1 MNCGKFLLAGALA
14 ASTVEAFTPSP
25 PTSWVSAP
33 RAGRQLPVRH
43 LVEHQG
49 SDGFRT
55 LKEKHAA
62 GKTFSSMP
70 VPVVKGLFKGL
81 VPASALSTAVLLPA
95 PVPLKVVGAYA
106 GALLGNEGRRRLMP
120 KRDEACL
127 YDLASLLDEQDFTMV
142 SPSAVSALQA
152 KHEMPDEVFADMK
165 VDVFT
170 EYFLALLKNPEF
182 KSAEVKELK
191 TLMEVLDLDLAQMGD
206 DLYQAAQQTFVKQV
220 QWTSTADLEDPESL
234 ERMIVDK
241 CCFLIARLVGDL
253 DTPEGGAYTKGRCQ
267 VALQIDAEE
276 WQQRTFDL
284 AMPLYKKALDTSSNS
299 GSSGR

>member
-1 MNCGKFLLAGALA
+1 
-14 ASTVEAFTPSP
+14 
-25 PTSWVSAP
+25 
-33 RAGRQLPVRH
+33 
-43 LVEHQG
+43 
-49 SDGFRT
+49 
-55 LKEKHAA
+55 
-62 GKTFSSMP
+62 
-70 VPVVKGLFKGL
+70 
-81 VPASALSTAVLLPA
+81 
-95 PVPLKVVGAYA
+95 
-106 GALLGNEGRRRLMP
+106 
-120 KRDEACL
+120 
-127 YDLASLLDEQDFTMV
+127 
-142 SPSAVSALQA
+142 
-152 KHEMPDEVFADMK
+152 MPDEVFADMK

-284 AMPLYKKALDTSSNS
+284 AMPLYKKALDTV
-299 GSSGR
+299 GGVGVLALLHDMLFEFGRWYQGVCIHVRSAQKQDL

>member
-1 MNCGKFLLAGALA
+1 
-14 ASTVEAFTPSP
+14 
-25 PTSWVSAP
+25 
-33 RAGRQLPVRH
+33 
-43 LVEHQG
+43 
-49 SDGFRT
+49 
-55 LKEKHAA
+55 
-62 GKTFSSMP
+62 
-70 VPVVKGLFKGL
+70 
-81 VPASALSTAVLLPA
+81 
-95 PVPLKVVGAYA
+95 
-106 GALLGNEGRRRLMP
+106 
-120 KRDEACL
+120 
-127 YDLASLLDEQDFTMV
+127 
-142 SPSAVSALQA
+142 
-152 KHEMPDEVFADMK
+152 MPDEVFADMK